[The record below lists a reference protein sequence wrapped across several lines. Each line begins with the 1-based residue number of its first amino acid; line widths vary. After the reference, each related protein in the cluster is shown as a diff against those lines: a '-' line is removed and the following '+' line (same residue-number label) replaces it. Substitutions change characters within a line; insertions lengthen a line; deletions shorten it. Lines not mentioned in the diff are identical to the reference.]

1 MAILSKIRE
10 RSLALIAVI
19 GLALFAFVLDPST
32 ISDFFNSSKVNE
44 VGQVNG
50 EAISRQ
56 EFAEAVDSYKTRNNN
71 NRLTE
76 MQVANAVWDGLLREK
91 IFTKQLEDAGITI
104 GETDIWQNII
114 SAPSVANNPQF
125 LNEAGLFDENK
136 FKLFLKNAQESQDQS
151 AWLAWKGY
159 MDQLGANLKNQTY
172 TNLINAALGASLK
185 EGEFQHKEDNTLI
198 SGDFVYIPYA
208 SVPDSLINIS
218 KSDIEAY
225 VKNHPSEFKV
235 EASRDISYVKF
246 SIIATDK
253 DQEDI
258 KNEVASFLEDKKEY
272 SKVTKTEIVIP
283 GLKNAT
289 DYETFFQ
296 ENNSDLAF
304 SETYFMDYQLPEE
317 VAKEAFNM
325 KVNDTFGPY
334 TAGNFSKISKITEIV
349 QRPDSV
355 KSSHIIIP
363 FVGAQA
369 ANPNTTKTEEQA
381 KKSADSIYRL
391 VRSNKVKFTE
401 IADEINV
408 DGTKGRGGD
417 IGWVTQNQAFSP
429 VFDKDF
435 ADFIYGNKKGKVG
448 VVKTKFG
455 YHVIRVDD
463 QTKNV
468 KSLKLV
474 TFGRQIEASQNT
486 EDAVFQEAEKF
497 ALEISNGDKDFTA
510 IAQEKK
516 YTPRS
521 GVGLRV
527 LGENVPGLPGTNRQI
542 ITWSYEKD
550 TKVGDFKRFD
560 VDKGYVVAIL
570 TGKTKAG
577 LLSAA
582 RANSRV
588 RPILVN
594 RRKAKILQDKMN
606 GASLNDIAVANNV
619 TVRKVTD
626 VALKSPSITGVGNE
640 PKVVGAMYYAKEN
653 QLYNRV
659 EGDKGVF
666 AFVVTKKEAPTAL
679 PNYESTRQRISETR
693 KNQGYNLMYNALKK
707 ASNVED
713 NRGVFYGVQQ

>member
-1 MAILSKIRE
+1 M
-10 RSLALIAVI
+10 
-19 GLALFAFVLDPST
+19 
-32 ISDFFNSSKVNE
+32 
-44 VGQVNG
+44 
-50 EAISRQ
+50 
-56 EFAEAVDSYKTRNNN
+56 
-71 NRLTE
+71 
-76 MQVANAVWDGLLREK
+76 LREK

-114 SAPSVANNPQF
+114 TAPSVASNPQF
-125 LNEAGLFDENK
+125 LNEAGFFDENK

-159 MDQLGANLKNQTY
+159 MNQLGANLKNQTY

-198 SGDFVYIPYA
+198 SGDFVYIPYT

-225 VKNHPSEFKV
+225 VKSHASEFKV
-235 EASRDISYVKF
+235 EATRDITYVKF
-246 SIIATDK
+246 DIAATSEDR
-253 DQEDI
+253 EDI
-258 KNEVASFLEDKKEY
+258 KNVVGSFLEDKKEY
-272 SKVTKTEIVIP
+272 SKVTKSEIVVP

-304 SETYFMDYQLPEE
+304 NESYFMIDQLPEE
-317 VAKEAFNM
+317 VAKEAFDK

-334 TAGNFSKISKITEIV
+334 ASGGYSKISKITEVV
-349 QRPDSV
+349 QRPDSI

-363 FVGAQA
+363 YISSQN
-369 ANPNTTKTEEQA
+369 ANASKTEEQA

-391 VRSNKVKFTE
+391 VRNNKTKFAE

-408 DGTKGRGGD
+408 DRSKGKGGD
-417 IGWVTQNQAFSP
+417 IGWITQSQAFSP
-429 VFDKDF
+429 VFFGDNF
-435 ADFIYGNKKGKVG
+435 ANFIYENKKGKVG
-448 VVKTKFG
+448 VVKTDFG

-463 QTKNV
+463 QTKSV
-468 KSLKLV
+468 KSLRLV
-474 TFGRQIEASQNT
+474 TFGRQIEPSQNT
-486 EDAVFQEAEKF
+486 EDGVFQEAEKF
-497 ALEISNGDKDFTA
+497 ALEISKGDKDFAA

-542 ITWSYEKD
+542 ITWSYEND
-550 TKVGDFKRFD
+550 VEVGDFKRFD
-560 VDKGYVVAIL
+560 VDKGYVVAVL
-570 TGKTKAG
+570 TGKTNAG
-577 LLSAA
+577 LLSAVK
-582 RANSRV
+582 ANGSV
-588 RPILVN
+588 RPILIN

-619 TVRKVTD
+619 TVRKVSD

-653 QLYNRV
+653 QLYNKI
-659 EGDKGVF
+659 EGSKGVF
-666 AFVVTKKEAPTAL
+666 AFVVSKKELPTAL

-693 KNQGYNLMYNALKK
+693 KNSGYNLMYNALKK